1 MQLHQRLQHNLHQN
15 KGKFM
20 KHVGKMK
27 NNSARVAVIFRT
39 LPGDANSCL
48 VVGTQ
53 GLGDSHHDNLMSLIE
68 RPEGQQAN
76 ELADILATRRFADGS
91 VMLDYLHAYGH
102 LKKVPTKLVL
112 MTPDSQ
118 TQIPLDELNKIIA
131 EQKGVSVSE
140 LAVNDGSQQPKKNT
154 KKVEVSVD
162 EIANVT
168 THSSDATE
176 QTQVFDLS
184 PAEMRSRADALY
196 KEAARLRKEAD
207 DLDPPKSK
215 KKVAKVE
222 VE

>member
-1 MQLHQRLQHNLHQN
+1 
-15 KGKFM
+15 M

-27 NNSARVAVIFRT
+27 NNSARVAVVFRT
-39 LPGDANSCL
+39 LPGDAHSCL

-131 EQKGVSVSE
+131 EQKGVSVEE
-140 LAVNDGSQQPKKNT
+140 LAVNDGSQQPKKGT
-154 KKVEVSVD
+154 KKVEVTVD
-162 EIANVT
+162 ETDSVT
-168 THSSDATE
+168 THSLDTSK
-176 QTQVFDLS
+176 QNQGFDLS

-207 DLDPPKSK
+207 EIDPPKSK
-215 KKVAKVE
+215 KKAVKVE